1 MDWVDFLTAF
11 GLMLIFEGLLPFIN
25 PTRWKHLLS
34 SIETMS
40 EAQLRISGL
49 VVMLGGVLLIY
60 IVRNLDS
67 L

>member
-25 PTRWKHLLS
+25 PTRWKQLLS
-34 SIETMS
+34 RVETMS
-40 EAQLRISGL
+40 ETQLRIAGL
-49 VVMLGGVLLIY
+49 VVMLGGVFLIY
-60 IVRNLDS
+60 IVRNLES